1 MTGVNQVRIHPD
13 VQAALSSGAPV
24 VALESTVI
32 THGLPSPDNLAFAR
46 EVQAVVAEAGAV
58 PATVAVC
65 NGEIHVGADQATLER
80 IDADQ
85 AASKLSLRD
94 LAAASVKKVNGGTT
108 VAATAYVAARVGI
121 RVFATGGIGGVHRGA
136 AQTWDVSAD
145 LDCLA
150 RTPIAVVCSGVKSL
164 LDVAA
169 TLERLE
175 TLGVPVLGYRTG
187 LFPAFYLRETNLLVD
202 WCVSGPDEAAAILA
216 THWDLGV
223 EGGVVI
229 ANPAPAEVAMDPEEH
244 EKALVAAIEAAA
256 GTRGK
261 GVTPVLLE
269 AFHEITGG
277 ASVATNIAL
286 LKSNADVA
294 ARIAVALA
302 DL

>member
-1 MTGVNQVRIHPD
+1 MTGVKVYAE
-13 VQAALSSGAPV
+13 VAAALAAGRPV
-24 VALESTVI
+24 VALESTVV
-32 THGLPSPDNLAFAR
+32 THGLPSPANLEFAR
-46 EVQAVVAEAGAV
+46 EVEAIVTSAGAV
-58 PATVAVC
+58 PATVAVFR
-65 NGEIHVGADQATLER
+65 GEVHIGIDQAMLAEL
-80 IDADQ
+80 DAD
-85 AASKLSLRD
+85 SPTKLSLRD
-94 LAAASVKKVNGGTT
+94 VAAAQVKRQSGGTT
-108 VAATAYVAARVGI
+108 VAATAHLASRSGI

-145 LDCLA
+145 LDCLGH
-150 RTPIAVVCSGVKSL
+150 TPIAVVCSGVKSL

-187 LFPAFYLRETNLLVD
+187 LFPAFYLRETELLLD
-202 WCVSGPDEAAAILA
+202 WCVSGPEEAAAVLA
-216 THWDLGV
+216 AHWELGV
-223 EGGVVI
+223 EGGVLI
-229 ANPAPAEVAMDPEEH
+229 ANPAPAEVAMDPAEH

-261 GVTPVLLE
+261 SVTPVLLE
-269 AFHEITGG
+269 AFHEITDG